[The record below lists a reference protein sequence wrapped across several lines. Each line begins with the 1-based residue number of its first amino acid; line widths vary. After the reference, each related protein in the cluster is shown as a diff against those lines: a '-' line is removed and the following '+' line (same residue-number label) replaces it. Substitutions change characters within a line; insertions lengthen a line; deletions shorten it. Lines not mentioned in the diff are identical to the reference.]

1 MAITERKMLSN
12 LFFVKKKTKNKM
24 TVDID
29 IFERLNDSG
38 VAFVFNSL

>member
-12 LFFVKKKTKNKM
+12 LFFVKKTKNKM

-38 VAFVFNSL
+38 VVFVFNSL